1 MPVYMEDNK
10 KLLESLVERA
20 TDYGKTSFELVKLQ
34 AVDKTSEVVSSVVPH
49 TVVII
54 LFSSFMLFL
63 NLGLALWLGDI
74 LGKIFYGFF
83 IVSAFYVLTGIIIHL
98 FMHKTLKKFIRNYVI
113 QQLLK

>member
-1 MPVYMEDNK
+1 MSMEENR

-34 AVDKTSEVVSSVVPH
+34 AVDKSSEVVSSIIPH

-63 NLGLALWLGDI
+63 NLGLALWIGEV
-74 LGKIFYGFF
+74 LGKLFYGFF
-83 IVSAFYVLTGIIIHL
+83 IVSAFYVLTGLVIHL
-98 FMHKTLKKFIRNYVI
+98 FMHKLLKRIIRNYVI

>member
-1 MPVYMEDNK
+1 MEDNK

-34 AVDKTSEVVSSVVPH
+34 AVDKSSEVVSSVIPH

-63 NLGLALWLGDI
+63 NLGLALWLGEI

-83 IVSAFYVLTGIIIHL
+83 IVSAFYVLTGIVIHL
-98 FMHKTLKKFIRNYVI
+98 FLHKPLKKIIRNYVI

>member
-1 MPVYMEDNK
+1 MQVYMEDNK
-10 KLLESLVERA
+10 KLLESIVERA

-34 AVDKTSEVVSSVVPH
+34 AVDKSSEVVSSVIPH
-49 TVVII
+49 TVVLI

-63 NLGLALWLGDI
+63 NLGLALMLGEI

-83 IVSAFYVLTGIIIHL
+83 IVAAFYFLIGIVMHL
-98 FMHKTLKKFIRNYVI
+98 FMHKAIKRIIRNYVI

>member
-1 MPVYMEDNK
+1 MNIYTEDNK

-20 TDYGKTSFELVKLQ
+20 TDYGKTSFDLVKLQ
-34 AVDKTSEVVSSVVPH
+34 AVDKSSEVVSSVIPH
-49 TVVII
+49 TVVLI

-63 NLGLALWLGDI
+63 NLGLALWLGEI

-83 IVSAFYVLTGIIIHL
+83 VVSAFYILTGLIIHL
-98 FMHKTLKKFIRNYVI
+98 FLHKTLKSLIRNYVI